1 MTRDHLH
8 RRAVRRPTGPSM
20 ELPADFRAFHELH
33 RKAYVHRAETILNNR
48 ADAEEAVDTAFE
60 QLARCWPR
68 VLRMEN
74 PAAFAWAVMKN
85 RALDLARARR
95 RRPYVLE
102 AAAFEAVALRDAVD
116 PIGQFEESLS
126 LCQAVRDLPERQ
138 QDVIILLYFRGYS
151 PAETAL
157 HLGITAA
164 GVRSIARSARRALHQ
179 ALDCK
184 GIADDLAH

>member
-1 MTRDHLH
+1 
-8 RRAVRRPTGPSM
+8 M